1 MVGFGQKTRAFDDG
15 EDGGADM
22 GNYSDDDGA
31 AGGDDFG
38 FDFSQ
43 LGAAL
48 EGDVVGGGGELV
60 AAPQRVEKVQLAYAR
75 SAKQVDVRALKALM
89 WENVT
94 TMADDSRCV
103 SMHDVIA
110 RVMKGNAAGRVE
122 DLSMHLC
129 FICVLHLCN
138 EHGLAL
144 SAPTLDQMVISN
156 VPAC

>member
-1 MVGFGQKTRAFDDG
+1 MVGFGQKQTRTYDDG
-15 EDGGADM
+15 EDGSDDL
-22 GNYSDDDGA
+22 GNFSDDDGP

-38 FDFSQ
+38 FDLSQ
-43 LGAAL
+43 LGAAAL
-48 EGDVVGGGGELV
+48 GGDVVGGELV

-89 WENVT
+89 WENIT
-94 TMADDSRCV
+94 SMADDSHRV
-103 SMHDVIA
+103 SMHDVIK

-144 SAPTLDQMVISN
+144 SAPTLDQMIISN